1 MEGEAAP
8 VIDRSAWWT
17 VHRGASPV
25 LATAIHDGHLV
36 RPELEARLAL
46 TAAERLREED
56 PFTGSLIRDFPN
68 RIACHRSRFEVDLNR
83 SRDEAVYLEPGQA
96 WGLVV
101 WNDPPPADMLARSL
115 RLHDRYYAELRAL
128 LRGLEEEH
136 GRLVVLDVHSYNH
149 RRDGPEAPPTDAAAM
164 PDINIGTFS
173 MDRRKWS
180 HVGGLPPEKWSSLK

>member
-149 RRDGPEAPPTDAAAM
+149 RRDGPEAPPTDAAAI
-164 PDINIGTFS
+164 PKWFGSTCGTPIS
-173 MDRRKWS
+173 A
-180 HVGGLPPEKWSSLK
+180 